1 MKTFYL
7 TFMRMM
13 ALALLVGATS
23 HVHAQEQS
31 TLVIWHADGTKT
43 RVELSK
49 KPEIYFSNH
58 YWDGEKYQDE
68 KSVFFYLSSEELDLR
83 YPATNVL
90 KFTYEKT
97 PSTDINAPQDGTT
110 YRKEGERI
118 YFDESV
124 TPDKIALYSS
134 NGVKV
139 PVQIQQT
146 ERGFSLSLSGIPSGV
161 YMLSVNG
168 KTSKFVKK

>member
-7 TFMRMM
+7 TFMRTM
-13 ALALLVGATS
+13 ALALFIGTAIVTY
-23 HVHAQEQS
+23 AQEQS

-49 KPEIYFSNH
+49 KPEIYFGNS
-58 YWDGEKYQDE
+58 YWDGEDYQDE
-68 KSVFFYLSSEELDLR
+68 KSVFFYSDVMYLR

-110 YRKEGERI
+110 YRKEGEHI